1 MSFDSVKSNLG
12 YVWNQ
17 IMPGSA
23 ASSAERPH
31 IHYHIHCREVNF
43 LCPSSSDS
51 LGNAVFE
58 TRPVSAGRFKEI
70 SCYVL
75 VILGALM
82 TFLSTAAIGAQLA
95 GIHLYYLPS
104 SVSSLFVPGLST
116 LLTGLQIPGT
126 EAKSIS
132 DFHKFFC
139 LVQRSVEDVK
149 V

>member
-1 MSFDSVKSNLG
+1 MSFGSVKSNLG

-17 IMPGSA
+17 IMP
-23 ASSAERPH
+23 SSAEKPH

-43 LCPSSSDS
+43 LCPGSPDS

-58 TRPVSAGRFKEI
+58 SRPASTGRFKEI

-95 GIHLYYLPS
+95 GISFSYLPPS
-104 SVSSLFVPGLST
+104 MGTLFVPGLSA

-139 LVQRSVEDVK
+139 LVQRSVQDVR